1 MREKLK
7 VRRVNAVQI
16 SKDISKDMRLSR
28 EIHEALRKIDSDY
41 RAYCDL
47 GYYPENEESINEENY
62 PDKRVEQIEKAKER
76 LLNYY
81 GKNLRRIVN
90 TMKIEILFELANID
104 EEGGNFDLF
113 EMGYWDALEGASLE
127 ESIEEYL
134 KRRYEVQLEV
144 LCENSQRYYAE
155 ICGFIIDA
163 IFERERAIEILK
175 ENVTIISRQVSPS
188 KFVFGISDEENFIFG
203 EECSP
208 SAFDMMIYCS
218 VIGILYEIERQVLQ
232 ELDKGFTAPDA
243 KNVPKLAFDNIL
255 QKMTIYITPQKIF
268 NMLTGREDKEP
279 SVQVRAAITSALE
292 RLNEV
297 TVEVNDP
304 QLKQMRHRDSNGN
317 LYLLSVRATE
327 GMRINRRKRNYA
339 LYLQEVP
346 PLYDLAKNTKK
357 LHIVDIALLDVPLE
371 NGIDNIALKGYLLRL
386 IVIAMS
392 TRIKELVISYKKLYS
407 SIGIKDSGKGMSTE
421 EQNKIHLGQM
431 EVRKKVKKCLEFWK
445 EQGLIRRADTKSTKR
460 AVITI

>member
-1 MREKLK
+1 MRGNLR

-16 SKDISKDMRLSR
+16 SKDIRLSR

-41 RAYCDL
+41 KAYCDF
-47 GYYPENEESINEENY
+47 GFYPENEESINEEIY
-62 PDKRVEQIEKAKER
+62 PYKRAEQIEKAKER

-81 GKNLRRIVN
+81 RENLRRIVN
-90 TMKIEILFELANID
+90 TQKIEILFELANID

-113 EMGYWDALEGASLE
+113 EMWYWDALEGASLE

-144 LCENSQRYYAE
+144 LRENSQGYYAE
-155 ICGFIIDA
+155 ICSFIIDA
-163 IFERERAIEILK
+163 IPERERATEILK
-175 ENVTIISRQVSPS
+175 KNVVIISRQVSPS
-188 KFVFGISDEENFIFG
+188 KFVFGISDEENFVFS
-203 EECSP
+203 EACNP
-208 SAFDMMIYCS
+208 SAFDMMVYSSI
-218 VIGILYEIERQVLQ
+218 IGILYEVESQVLQ

-243 KNVPKLAFDNIL
+243 QNVPKLAFDNIL

-268 NMLTGREDKEP
+268 NMLAGSEDREP
-279 SVQVRAAITSALE
+279 SIQVREAITSALE

-297 TVEVNDP
+297 TVNVSDP

-357 LHIVDIALLDVPLE
+357 LLCVDIALLDVPLE
-371 NGIDNIALKGYLLRL
+371 NGIDNIALKGYLLRQ
-386 IVIAMS
+386 IVIAKN
-392 TRIKELVISYKKLYS
+392 TRTKGLIISYKKLYR
-407 SIGIKDSGKGMSTE
+407 SIGIKDSGKGMSIE
-421 EQNKIHLGQM
+421 EQNKIHLCQM
-431 EVRKKVKKCLEFWK
+431 EVRKKVKKCLVFWK
-445 EQGLIRRADTKSTKR
+445 EQGLIRRADTNSTKR
-460 AVITI
+460 AVIYV

>member
-1 MREKLK
+1 MRENLK
-7 VRRVNAVQI
+7 VRRVNAVQL
-16 SKDISKDMRLSR
+16 SKDMRLSR

-41 RAYCDL
+41 KAYCDF
-47 GYYPENEESINEENY
+47 GFYPENKESINEENY
-62 PDKRVEQIEKAKER
+62 SDKRAEQIEKAKR
-76 LLNYY
+76 HMLNYY
-81 GKNLRRIVN
+81 RENLRRLVN
-90 TMKIEILFELANID
+90 TLKFEILFELAHID

-113 EMGYWDALEGASLE
+113 EMGYWDELEGASIE
-127 ESIEEYL
+127 KSIKEYL
-134 KRRYEVQLEV
+134 KKRYEVQLDV
-144 LCENSQRYYAE
+144 LCEKSQRYYVE
-155 ICGFIIDA
+155 ICNFITDA
-163 IFERERAIEILK
+163 ILERERATEILR
-175 ENVTIISRQVSPS
+175 ENVDIISRQVSPR
-188 KFVFGISDEENFIFG
+188 KFVFGISDEENFVFS
-203 EECSP
+203 EQCTS

-218 VIGILYEIERQVLQ
+218 VISILYEVERQVLQ
-232 ELDKGFTAPDA
+232 ELDKDFVADDVQ
-243 KNVPKLAFDNIL
+243 NVSKSASDNIL

-304 QLKQMRHRDSNGN
+304 QLKQTRHRDSKGN
-317 LYLLSVRATE
+317 LYLLSVIATE
-327 GMRINRRKRNYA
+327 GMRVNRRKRNYA
-339 LYLQEVP
+339 LYLREVP

-357 LHIVDIALLDVPLE
+357 LLCVDMALLDVPLE

-392 TRIKELVISYKKLYS
+392 TRIKELVISYKELYS

-445 EQGLIRRADTKSTKR
+445 EQELIRRADTKSTKR

>member
-1 MREKLK
+1 MREKLR
-7 VRRVNAVQI
+7 VRKVNAVQL
-16 SKDISKDMRLSR
+16 SKDMRLSR

-41 RAYCDL
+41 KAYCDFGL
-47 GYYPENEESINEENY
+47 YPENEESINEENY
-62 PDKRVEQIEKAKER
+62 SDKRVEQIEKAKER
-76 LLNYY
+76 FLNYY
-81 GKNLRRIVN
+81 RENLRRIVN
-90 TMKIEILFELANID
+90 TLKIEILFELAHIN

-113 EMGYWDALEGASLE
+113 EMGYWDDLEGSSIE
-127 ESIEEYL
+127 KSIEEYI
-134 KRRYEVQLEV
+134 KKRYEVQLEI
-144 LCENSQRYYAE
+144 LRDNSQRYYVE
-155 ICGFIIDA
+155 ICNFITDA
-163 IFERERAIEILK
+163 ILERERATEILR
-175 ENVTIISRQVSPS
+175 ENVDIISRQVSPR
-188 KFVFGISDEENFIFG
+188 KFVFGISDEENFVFS
-203 EECSP
+203 EQCTS

-218 VIGILYEIERQVLQ
+218 VISILYEVERQVLQ
-232 ELDKGFTAPDA
+232 ELDKDFVADDVQ
-243 KNVPKLAFDNIL
+243 NVSKSASDNIL

-304 QLKQMRHRDSNGN
+304 QLKQTRHRDSKGN
-317 LYLLSVRATE
+317 LYLLSVIATE
-327 GMRINRRKRNYA
+327 GMRVNRRKRNYA
-339 LYLQEVP
+339 LYLREVP

-357 LHIVDIALLDVPLE
+357 LLCVDMALLDVPLE

-392 TRIKELVISYKKLYS
+392 TRIKELVISYKELYS